1 MKKIIAVAA
10 ITAIFIIGLMVGA
23 SEPTVLAQ
31 TTPPAETVVESDP
44 DLEWEMFSG
53 NIAGYGGAAAGTGTS
68 NTFAFPQTT
77 TVPGG
82 TQVST
87 VFLYNR
93 RTGEGISLLQQL
105 RHQRHQR
112 LHGRARRHRNSA
124 PLQLQSPRLRGRL
137 GA

>member
-1 MKKIIAVAA
+1 MQKIITVAA
-10 ITAIFIIGLMVGA
+10 IAAIFIIGLMVGA

-31 TTPPAETVVESDP
+31 TTPPTETVVESY
-44 DLEWEMFSG
+44 LEWEMFSG
-53 NIAGYGGAAAGTGTS
+53 NIAGYGGAAAGAGTS

-93 RTGEGISLLQQL
+93 RTGKAYRYFSNCDTNGTNGCMAALGVIEL
-105 RHQRHQR
+105 
-112 LHGRARRHRNSA
+112 SA
-124 PLQLQSPRLRGRL
+124 ATTSVPTS
-137 GA
+137 

>member
-1 MKKIIAVAA
+1 MQKIIAVAA

-31 TTPPAETVVESDP
+31 TTPPAETVVESD
-44 DLEWEMFSG
+44 LEWEMFSG
-53 NIAGYGGAAAGTGTS
+53 NIAGYGGAAAGAGTS

-93 RTGEGISLLQQL
+93 RTGKAYRYFSNCDTNGSN
-105 RHQRHQR
+105 
-112 LHGRARRHRNSA
+112 GCMAA
-124 PLQLQSPRLRGRL
+124 L
-137 GA
+137 GVIELSTATTSVPTS

>member
-93 RTGEGISLLQQL
+93 RTGKAYRYFSNCDTNGTNGCMAALGVIEL
-105 RHQRHQR
+105 
-112 LHGRARRHRNSA
+112 SA
-124 PLQLQSPRLRGRL
+124 ATTSVPTS
-137 GA
+137 